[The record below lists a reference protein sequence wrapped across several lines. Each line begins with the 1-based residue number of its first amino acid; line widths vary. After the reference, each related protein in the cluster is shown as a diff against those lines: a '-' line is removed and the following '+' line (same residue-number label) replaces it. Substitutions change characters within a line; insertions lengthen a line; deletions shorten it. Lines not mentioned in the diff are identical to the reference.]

1 MRARCEA
8 GTGGVNA
15 HHVRSRAKYDELDG
29 LEEGQ
34 GGEERLLAQLLRMNR
49 EYYGSDGAS
58 TARRQ
63 TCMYDRAGALF
74 RSSLFETK
82 GRTCKRE
89 ERYNYSL

>member
-29 LEEGQ
+29 LEEDKE
-34 GGEERLLAQLLRMNR
+34 EERLLAQLLRMHR

-82 GRTCKRE
+82 GQHCSQK
-89 ERYNYSL
+89 L